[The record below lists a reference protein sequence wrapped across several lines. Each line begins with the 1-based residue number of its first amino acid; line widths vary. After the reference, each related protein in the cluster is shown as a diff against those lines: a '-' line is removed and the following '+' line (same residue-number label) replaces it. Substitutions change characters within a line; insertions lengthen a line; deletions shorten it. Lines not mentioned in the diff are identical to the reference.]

1 MIEKV
6 SETIRFSLVKRAQFQ
21 DNFYLRDL
29 RVRVWRITL
38 LKRMTY
44 SMFKVLF
51 DLEITNIKRLKIVV
65 EVEARKHF
73 TF

>member
-1 MIEKV
+1 MKV
-6 SETIRFSLVKRAQFQ
+6 SETIGFSLVKRAQFQ

-29 RVRVWRITL
+29 RVRGWRITL

-51 DLEITNIKRLKIVV
+51 DLEITNIERLKIVV
-65 EVEARKHF
+65 EVEARKRLIF
-73 TF
+73 